1 MIKGFKEFLT
11 RGNIIELSVAVV
23 IGVAFTSLVKSF
35 TDGIVQPLIARIP
48 AGKPNSSLLRIGIGG
63 GQAID
68 LNAVLSAVINFVLV
82 AAVMYFLI
90 VLPYN
95 TLRKRGETEPAEV
108 ESPAEVELLAE
119 IRDLLA
125 ARSDGAAPSADDKT
139 IEKASAPGQ
148 TGG

>member
-1 MIKGFKEFLT
+1 MIKGFKDFLM
-11 RGNIIELSVAVV
+11 RGNIIDLAVAVV
-23 IGVAFTSLVKSF
+23 IGVAFTTLVKAF
-35 TDGIVQPLIARIP
+35 TDSVVQPLIARIP

-68 LNAVLSAVINFVLV
+68 LNAVLSAVINFALV
-82 AAVMYFLI
+82 AAVVYFVI

-108 ESPAEVELLAE
+108 ESPAEVELLTE

-125 ARSDGAAPSADDKT
+125 ARGDGAGRPAAGNT
-139 IEKASAPGQ
+139 AEKASAPGQ